1 MVERSHLTGSKLQP
15 VFDRNRVRNSVL
27 ESNLMGSLHLFDK
40 CDILQGFLENKLGH
54 ILCI

>member
-1 MVERSHLTGSKLQP
+1 MVERSHLTGSKLHP
-15 VFDRNRVRNSVL
+15 VFVRNRVRNSVL